1 MIHVEMEKKIQK
13 KKHYILSIYD
23 SKENIDSFI
32 KKISSTWMLVIS
44 K

>member
-32 KKISSTWMLVIS
+32 KKNLIHMDASNI
-44 K
+44 